1 MTKESSAMLCNYEVY
16 SLLMESEKKTNQ
28 PSNVA
33 TISYETT
40 RYLKDTPCS
49 SQSPEAIKN
58 LMEAVEPL
66 KLTKAEK
73 LQLLNL
79 RPCSLVE
86 LQLIVEELD
95 ERLKTE
101 EEIEEFL
108 TVLKENLPVEES
120 NKET

>member
-1 MTKESSAMLCNYEVY
+1 MWFCL
-16 SLLMESEKKTNQ
+16 
-28 PSNVA
+28 
-33 TISYETT
+33 
-40 RYLKDTPCS
+40 RYLKDTACS
-49 SQSPEAIKN
+49 SQSPEAVKN
-58 LMEAVEPL
+58 LMEALEPF

-101 EEIEEFL
+101 EDIEHL
-108 TVLKENLPVEES
+108 LLVIKEKLPIEES